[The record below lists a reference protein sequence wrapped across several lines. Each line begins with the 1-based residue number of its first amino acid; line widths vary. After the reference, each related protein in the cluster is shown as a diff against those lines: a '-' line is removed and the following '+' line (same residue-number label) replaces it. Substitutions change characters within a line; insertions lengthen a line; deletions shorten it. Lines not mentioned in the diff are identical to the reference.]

1 VLTAKSR
8 HKLLHH
14 QPGNRAAVGAYE
26 QSLAGAVAQ
35 DCDPQAFT
43 RGASGGGL
51 ARLRLIALDCSFMFK
66 AAGFLCVELEGAA
79 AVGANMVEAALGLA
93 GVDDFPAATLRT
105 AHDFF
110 ESRHTGILAI
120 AARDCGA
127 YVYPIAAKGSLRS
140 S

>member
-1 VLTAKSR
+1 MGNRLTAGETPALRLFREPR

-79 AVGANMVEAALGLA
+79 AVGTNMVEAALGLA
-93 GVDDFPAATLRT
+93 GVDDVVAAALRA
-105 AHDFF
+105 AHDLL
-110 ESRHTGILAI
+110 ERGKGHLAILAI
-120 AARDCGA
+120 
-127 YVYPIAAKGSLRS
+127 
-140 S
+140 